1 MLQAHK
7 PIPIATYIPKFESS
21 SSSYLRKNDPDYE
34 RAQTSKLRYQYKQE
48 QKGAIRELR
57 KDARFLSAVKLK
69 EQMGKDRSY
78 SERMNKVFSTLESER
93 AEQKKMDKE
102 KVKEKKRAGR
112 K

>member
-1 MLQAHK
+1 M
-7 PIPIATYIPKFESS
+7 
-21 SSSYLRKNDPDYE
+21 D
-34 RAQTSKLRYQYKQE
+34 
-48 QKGAIRELR
+48 
-57 KDARFLSAVKLK
+57 
-69 EQMGKDRSY
+69 KDRSY